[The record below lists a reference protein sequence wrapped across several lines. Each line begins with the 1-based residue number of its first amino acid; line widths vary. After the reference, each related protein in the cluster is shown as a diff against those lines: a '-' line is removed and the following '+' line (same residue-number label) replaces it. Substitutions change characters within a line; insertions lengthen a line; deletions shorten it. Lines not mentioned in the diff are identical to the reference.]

1 MHDHAAGTVLQR
13 VMQPMNATESQ
24 HIGPAGLELFAR
36 LRGRLEQALQTLPDK
51 PEETSDSTLRCL
63 WHLASGAPMSP
74 DAAIEAPL
82 TPLAPDMQASLKRL
96 VEQRISGVPLAHLSG
111 RQRFMGLELLASA
124 QALIP
129 RRETELLARA
139 AIDTLRHEILAERGQ
154 ATAIDACT
162 GCGNL
167 AVAMAHADQRVQVLA
182 SDLSADAVDLARR
195 NVDHLALG
203 AQVEL
208 RVGDLLQPFDEP
220 RFHRA
225 VDIITCNPPY
235 ISTKKME
242 TMPSEIIGFEPRL
255 AFDGGALGVRILQR
269 LIREAPRLLRE
280 GGWLLFEVGLGQG
293 PAVMQRM
300 SGIGG
305 YARIDSVVDHEGQ
318 IRAVTARCV

>member
-1 MHDHAAGTVLQR
+1 
-13 VMQPMNATESQ
+13 MNAAESQ
-24 HIGPAGLELFAR
+24 RIGTGGLDLYSR
-36 LRGRLEQALQTLPDK
+36 LLGRIEDTLQTLPDK

-63 WHLASGAPMSP
+63 WHLACGTPLSP
-74 DAAIEAPL
+74 DAAIEEPL
-82 TPLAPDMQASLKRL
+82 TSLTPDMQASLERL
-96 VEQRISGVPLAHLSG
+96 VEQRVSGVPLAHLSG

-129 RRETELLARA
+129 RRETELLAGA
-139 AIDTLRHEILAERGQ
+139 AIDTLLNRVLAERGQ
-154 ATAIDACT
+154 ATVIDACT

-167 AVAMAHADQRVQVLA
+167 AVAMAHADRRVQMFA
-182 SDLSADAVDLARR
+182 SDLSAEAVELAQR
-195 NVDHLALG
+195 NVDHLGLG
-203 AQVEL
+203 ARVEL

-225 VDIITCNPPY
+225 VDVITCNPPY

-242 TMPSEIIGFEPRL
+242 TMPSEIVGFEPRL

-300 SGIGG
+300 SGAGG
-305 YARIDSVVDHEGQ
+305 YSKISSIADRHGQ
-318 IRAVTARCV
+318 VRAIVACST